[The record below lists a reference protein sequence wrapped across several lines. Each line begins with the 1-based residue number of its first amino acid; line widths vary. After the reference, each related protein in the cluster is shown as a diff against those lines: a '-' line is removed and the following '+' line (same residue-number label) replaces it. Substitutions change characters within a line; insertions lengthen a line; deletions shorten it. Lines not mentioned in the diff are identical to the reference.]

1 MRMFRL
7 LNTDEIECRVSEI
20 DKQGRYLRLLLYK
33 TARTDS
39 ALLDETVGPMN
50 WSNDYRT
57 IDGKMYCG
65 IGIRSAEHG
74 EWIWKWNVGTESN
87 MEAEKGEASDSMKR
101 AGFVWGIGA
110 ELYTAPAIKVS
121 SDKCNIKDYNGKF
134 KCYDRFSVGSIQYTE
149 QGTISRLIIYCN
161 GIECFTW
168 RGVATKKQEPPKKQE
183 PTEEAPKEFAKAK
196 PVTVCE
202 LCGAKIT
209 GVRRKD
215 GSIVTADE
223 MAARAK
229 AKYGQV
235 VCKDCAKILE
245 KQNALDSYA
254 QSLSHED
261 AGDRV

>member
-1 MRMFRL
+1 MFRL
-7 LNTDEIECRVSEI
+7 LNADEIECRVSEI

-110 ELYTAPAIKVS
+110 ELYTAPAIKVN

-134 KCYDRFSVGSIQYTE
+134 KCYDKFSVSRIEYTE
-149 QGTISRLIIYCN
+149 QGTICFLSINCN
-161 GIECFTW
+161 GKPCFAW
-168 RGVATKKQEPPKKQE
+168 QGCEPEAKKQEQTKQQKL
-183 PTEEAPKEFAKAK
+183 PKEFTEVKSRS
-196 PVTVCE
+196 VCE
-202 LCGAKIT
+202 LCGEKIK

-215 GSIVTADE
+215 GTIVTADE
-223 MAARAK
+223 MAAQTRERYGK
-229 AKYGQV
+229 A
-235 VCKDCAKILE
+235 VCMDCMKVLE
-245 KQNALDSYA
+245 A
-254 QSLSHED
+254 QHEAD
-261 AGDRV
+261 VQGSPA

>member
-65 IGIRSAEHG
+65 IGIRSADTG

-121 SDKCNIKDYNGKF
+121 SDECNIKDYNGKF
-134 KCYDRFSVGSIQYTE
+134 KCYDRFSVSRIEYTE
-149 QGTISRLIIYCN
+149 QGAICLLAISCN
-161 GIECFTW
+161 GKQCFAW
-168 RGVATKKQEPPKKQE
+168 REGETGAKKQETP
-183 PTEEAPKEFAKAK
+183 EEAQKKEFERVK
-196 PVTVCE
+196 PLSCE
-202 LCGAKIT
+202 LCGEKIK

-215 GSIVTADE
+215 GTIVTADE
-223 MAARAK
+223 MAAQTKERYGK
-229 AKYGQV
+229 A
-235 VCKDCAKILE
+235 VCMDCMKVLE
-245 KQNALDSYA
+245 A
-254 QSLSHED
+254 QHEADLSRSP
-261 AGDRV
+261 A

>member
-1 MRMFRL
+1 MFRL
-7 LNTDEIECRVSEI
+7 LNADEIECRVSEI

-168 RGVATKKQEPPKKQE
+168 RGGETKKQEP
-183 PTEEAPKEFAKAK
+183 TKEFTKVK
-196 PVTVCE
+196 SLSVCE
-202 LCGAKIT
+202 LCGEKIK

-215 GSIVTADE
+215 GTIVTADE
-223 MAARAK
+223 MAAQTRERYGK
-229 AKYGQV
+229 A
-235 VCKDCAKILE
+235 VCMDCMKVLE
-245 KQNALDSYA
+245 AQNEADVQRSPA
-254 QSLSHED
+254 
-261 AGDRV
+261 